1 MVRAVDG
8 TDVPISAS
16 TVCVHGDN
24 PQAVAFVRQL
34 RERLEQEEVMIAA
47 PDPRREEKMNRG

>member
-1 MVRAVDG
+1 MRAVDG

-24 PQAVAFVRQL
+24 PQAVEFVRKL
-34 RERLEQEEVMIAA
+34 RERLELEDVLIAA
-47 PDPRREEKMNRG
+47 PGPMP